1 MRNLTRTERC
11 AMTALENAIEHE
23 PALRPVLVHD
33 YATAR
38 VRELDLRDSR
48 DAFERRTIAL
58 TGHVD
63 EPGSRS
69 TLHPGNGLVP
79 YGSPD
84 PTGFGE
90 GCVV

>member
-1 MRNLTRTERC
+1 MRQLTRQEKI
-11 AMTALENAIEHE
+11 AIGALENAIEHE

-38 VRELDLRDSR
+38 VREVENRA
-48 DAFERRTIAL
+48 AFERRLVAL

-69 TLHPGNGLVP
+69 ALAPRDGLAP